1 MGGFFLLR
9 NAACSYPPPVEIP
22 GANIWLNDACPD
34 GQMMFLPIVKNDAA
48 SCGRNDAMCSA
59 HARSAHHEAK
69 PRIMPAGRIMFRGG
83 GTHHSPSVLTN
94 TRRMGGFFLSLGR
107 ARSYPPSGQKT
118 PSFSGEKEAKDFLK
132 RGKKRR
138 YKANKIRKATRPYR
152 VAFPVCLEG
161 WNFNAERR
169 PPRGLARPP
178 PLARSVRPG
187 SKTARTL

>member
-1 MGGFFLLR
+1 MGGFFLSR
-9 NAACSYPPPVEIP
+9 NAACSHPPTVKIP

-94 TRRMGGFFLSLGR
+94 TRRMGGFFLSLGG
-107 ARSYPPSGQKT
+107 ARSYPPPGQKT
-118 PSFSGEKEAKDFLK
+118 LDKDRAFFGLLAFC
-132 RGKKRR
+132 GGNKKRCR
-138 YKANKIRKATRPYR
+138 ASS
-152 VAFPVCLEG
+152 
-161 WNFNAERR
+161 
-169 PPRGLARPP
+169 PRG
-178 PLARSVRPG
+178 G
-187 SKTARTL
+187 I